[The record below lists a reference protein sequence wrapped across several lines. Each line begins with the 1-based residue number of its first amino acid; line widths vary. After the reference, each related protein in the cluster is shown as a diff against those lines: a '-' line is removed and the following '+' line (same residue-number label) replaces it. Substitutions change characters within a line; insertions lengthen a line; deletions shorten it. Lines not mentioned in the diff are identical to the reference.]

1 MWTYGSS
8 GVIMNKEE
16 KWKISTYQDVYC
28 EEDGKQTDICCYYKY
43 YWVEKKVF
51 VFGGSNCFVC
61 DNELFLEIEEN
72 KISEYFDGEELK
84 FLLED
89 RENELIWK

>member
-1 MWTYGSS
+1 
-8 GVIMNKEE
+8 MNKEE
-16 KWKISTYQDVYC
+16 KWKIFTYQDVYC

-61 DNELFLEIEEN
+61 DNELYLEIEEN
-72 KISEYFDGEELK
+72 EISEYFDGEELK